1 MRKKQIAELVDR
13 DINET
18 YKENSMSEKFEV
30 FMKAFRAIFVV
41 FLWLIVAIAWW
52 HEAYL
57 SGILAGIMLAVV
69 ELEDINEKLTT

>member
-1 MRKKQIAELVDR
+1 MRKREIAKMVDR

-30 FMKAFRAIFVV
+30 FMKAFRAIFVT

-52 HEAYL
+52 NEAYL

-69 ELEDINEKLTT
+69 ELEDINEKLNT

>member
-1 MRKKQIAELVDR
+1 VRKKQIAELVDR

-30 FMKAFRAIFVV
+30 FMKAFRAIFVT